1 MEKRHKIGSDGLKI
15 SRATLPILIGLAVI
29 VYLFWKQFDW
39 EEFKEIDWSNR
50 TFFWLLVAIFVGILR
65 HLAYSW
71 RLHHLSLKKFSW
83 KKSIELIFIWEFSSA
98 VSPTSLGGSAVAF
111 FILSKEKLSI
121 AKTATIVLYTIV
133 LDSFFLLGTLPIL
146 YLVFGSSI
154 MRPDELG
161 NWGFYFALA
170 YLLMTLYSAVFFYG
184 LFVNPQQLKKL
195 LLWITSFK
203 FLDKWKATGKQLG
216 DDIILASREL
226 SKKPFSF
233 HFISGF
239 STTIAWVS
247 RFIIL
252 NCIMIA
258 LLPDLSLYP
267 TVQFELY
274 ARLQTM
280 FFVIAFSPTPGGA
293 GLIELLFNG
302 FLTDYIQTN
311 TSTTI
316 ISTIWRILSY
326 YIYLIAGAIIIPNW
340 LQKIWRKKPLNS

>member
-1 MEKRHKIGSDGLKI
+1 MEERNIIDSDELKI
-15 SRATLPILIGLAVI
+15 SKATLPILIGLLVI
-29 VYLFWKQFDW
+29 AYLFWKRFDW
-39 EEFKEIDWSNR
+39 NEFKEIEWGER
-50 TFFWLLVAIFVGILR
+50 TFFWLIIALLIGVLR

-71 RLHHLSLKKFSW
+71 RLYHLSQKKFSW

-111 FILSKEKLSI
+111 FILSKEKLSL
-121 AKTATIVLYTIV
+121 AHTATIVLYTIV

-161 NWGFYFALA
+161 NWGLYFAFA
-170 YLLMTLYSAVFFYG
+170 YLLMTLYSATFFYG
-184 LFVNPQQLKKL
+184 IFVNPTQIKRLLFWITKFKL
-195 LLWITSFK
+195 LRQWQNMV
-203 FLDKWKATGKQLG
+203 KQLG
-216 DDIILASREL
+216 DDIILASQEL
-226 SKKPFSF
+226 SKKPLSF
-233 HFISGF
+233 HFLSGL
-239 STTIAWVS
+239 STTIAWMS
-247 RFIIL
+247 RFIL
-252 NCIMIA
+252 LSCIMIA
-258 LLPDLSLYP
+258 FLPDLSLQP
-267 TVQFELY
+267 IVLFELY

-316 ISTIWRILSY
+316 ISTIWRVLSY
-326 YIYLIAGAIIIPNW
+326 YVYLIAGAIIIPNW
-340 LQKIWRKKPLNS
+340 LQKIWKKRPFNS